1 MQPTTGR
8 RRAGPWSVDGR
19 REGRGTTRPAAMQ
32 GRWSWDGGPGA
43 PCAPGERR
51 GRLRRLAERLE
62 RVHPRQAVERAAL
75 DLLGLLRAHPQLAAD
90 LRAGALLA
98 LGAEAQG
105 DDLALVLGEGVQ
117 GLDHGLREDGP
128 VDLLLGRLVVGGA
141 EVAERGGVGV
151 VAELHVEARRR
162 VVDGADLLDLLDL
175 HARDRGD
182 LVELGLTLELDGEL
196 VADAPDLTGLRG
208 HVGREADGA
217 GGVVEATLDRLTDP
231 QGGVRREA
239 EALAPVE
246 LLRRADEPEH
256 ALLDEV
262 VQGQAMALVPAG
274 DGDDEAQVG
283 IDEPVLGKEVAALD
297 ALGELDLLRG
307 LQQLEL
313 VRPLKELLERV
324 GVDVAL
330 MIFKDLGLLLG
341 LGQDPPGKYRFV
353 QSELYPVL
361 VAHATAGRAPGYG
374 AGRRLIRIR
383 GEESQRARGRT
394 AGDLLRV
401 SNIRSLCR
409 AVTHSARM
417 ELCCWP
423 ILSTSRAPLAGPPRA
438 ARRSTSSPAR
448 CAASRP
454 TRCPRASRSSRASCA
469 SGRSASAGRRCGMR
483 RPAPTDGRT

>member
-1 MQPTTGR
+1 MQPARRPAGAGLRSGVGRGRCEPLESGWGTGVR
-8 RRAGPWSVDGR
+8 AEAARAG
-19 REGRGTTRPAAMQ
+19 
-32 GRWSWDGGPGA
+32 
-43 PCAPGERR
+43 
-51 GRLRRLAERLE
+51 LRRLAERFE
-62 RVHPRQAVERAAL
+62 GVHARLAVERATP
-75 DLLGLLRAHPQLAAD
+75 DLLCLLRAPPKLTPD
-90 LRAGALLA
+90 LGAGALLA
-98 LGAEAQG
+98 LGAEAER
-105 DDLALVLGEGVQ
+105 DHLALVLRQGVQ
-117 GLDHGLREDGP
+117 GLRHLLGDDAP

-162 VVDGADLLDLLDL
+162 VVDGADLLDLVDL
-175 HARDRGD
+175 HAGDRRD

-196 VADAPDLTGLRG
+196 VADAPDLPCLRG

-217 GGVVEATLDRLTDP
+217 RGVVEAALDRLTDP
-231 QGGVRREA
+231 QGGVGREA

-262 VQGQAMALVPAG
+262 VQGQPMALVPAG
-274 DGDDEAQVG
+274 DGDDGAQVG

-297 ALGELDLLRG
+297 ALGELDLLPG
-307 LQQLEL
+307 VQQLEL
-313 VRPLKELLERV
+313 VRPPKELVERV

-394 AGDLLRV
+394 AGGLLRV

-438 ARRSTSSPAR
+438 ARKSTSSPAR